1 MAGLIT
7 QPAHI
12 SVAQEFTTD
21 RDEDGDVDTVEATV
35 EVTSSAFYEVLDI
48 EVRAFEQTTLHATL
62 SFSLEAGNSVPV
74 NQTVWFTPPWDGDW
88 SLSFTMRNQ
97 IGEIVDEALTLPL
110 NLTNMAPVAVGG
122 AASNATQTWLPLQFF
137 GAGYDLLSL
146 IHI

>member
-1 MAGLIT
+1 M
-7 QPAHI
+7 
-12 SVAQEFTTD
+12 
-21 RDEDGDVDTVEATV
+21 
-35 EVTSSAFYEVLDI
+35 
-48 EVRAFEQTTLHATL
+48 
-62 SFSLEAGNSVPV
+62 

-137 GAGYDLLSL
+137 GAGYDLWGLGLTNESFTNNETPIGYNWNL
-146 IHI
+146 YW